1 MTRSRLVFPGLSLA
15 LGLLIVTVST
25 PASLAADPGQRLGH
39 DVRFDLIQIIQNTF
53 LAGGTNTATDART
66 GEVISLT
73 GSGGLKPA
81 TREAAG
87 GGTFT
92 RGTLG
97 LHGVWVVTGFVDWQP
112 GGGMFPGGFIDG
124 IGAADDASAGIA
136 TLNVRLFPTA
146 GAPQDAILE
155 VHCTLPG
162 ATIQTEE
169 GVVLKVGTFDFTQS
183 GGFTLIHV
191 ED

>member
-1 MTRSRLVFPGLSLA
+1 
-15 LGLLIVTVST
+15 
-25 PASLAADPGQRLGH
+25 
-39 DVRFDLIQIIQNTF
+39 
-53 LAGGTNTATDART
+53 
-66 GEVISLT
+66 
-73 GSGGLKPA
+73 
-81 TREAAG
+81 
-87 GGTFT
+87 
-92 RGTLG
+92 
-97 LHGVWVVTGFVDWQP
+97 
-112 GGGMFPGGFIDG
+112 MFPGGFIDG

-136 TLNVRLFPTA
+136 TLDVRLFSTA
-146 GAPQDAILE
+146 GAPQDAVLE